1 MQNWKPEQ
9 LYFFFS
15 MLNGELSKKNSQFF
29 NLSKLKMFELS
40 PQTGFMNDKMRRVFE
55 LKNSM
60 YVNLCSF
67 LNSGVLD
74 FDTLIVCL
82 LGEYIRTKKKVKI
95 EMFDNLE
102 DIKKLLNFYNIIGSK
117 NQSEYLLS
125 LINKK
130 TTTMNKFINGGDD
143 IFKNKED
150 QKNELYN
157 LILKGKV
164 SYLFYSYFLNN
175 GKIKIDESKIIDEEF
190 KKFIKIIKFV
200 KDIDMCEIKNI

>member
-1 MQNWKPEQ
+1 
-9 LYFFFS
+9 
-15 MLNGELSKKNSQFF
+15 
-29 NLSKLKMFELS
+29 
-40 PQTGFMNDKMRRVFE
+40 
-55 LKNSM
+55 
-60 YVNLCSF
+60 
-67 LNSGVLD
+67 
-74 FDTLIVCL
+74 
-82 LGEYIRTKKKVKI
+82 
-95 EMFDNLE
+95 
-102 DIKKLLNFYNIIGSK
+102 
-117 NQSEYLLS
+117 
-125 LINKK
+125 
-130 TTTMNKFINGGDD
+130 MNKFINGGDD